1 MFLSKLHSTL
11 LLLLAGPTLGFGAGL
26 DFGIEQQHPL
36 GPSPLNELERAG
48 KQPNIIF
55 ILTDDQD
62 YHLGSLDYTPLIRRH
77 LIEKGTHYRRHFC
90 TTVRSRKKQQLC
102 VRVVS

>member
-1 MFLSKLHSTL
+1 MFLSKSFSTS
-11 LLLLAGPTLGFGAGL
+11 LLLLAGPTLGSGL
-26 DFGIEQQHPL
+26 GLGSGIEQQHPL
-36 GPSPLNELERAG
+36 GPSPLNEIQPVG

-77 LIEKGTHYRRHFC
+77 LIEKGTHYKRHFC
-90 TTVRSRKKQQLC
+90 TTVRDR
-102 VRVVS
+102 